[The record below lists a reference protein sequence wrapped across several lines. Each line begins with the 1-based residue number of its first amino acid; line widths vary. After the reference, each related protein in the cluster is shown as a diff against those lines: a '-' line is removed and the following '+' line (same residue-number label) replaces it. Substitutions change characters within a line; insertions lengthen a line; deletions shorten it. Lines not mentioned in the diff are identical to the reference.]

1 MIDLST
7 KSLFFVCILIIA
19 PFLLRYRSGYR
30 KVIFLALNVLV
41 VTVASRSLLQWV
53 ITAIWVLA
61 PYVLMRAF
69 GDKDRLK
76 GVIIAGI
83 VAVYVYLARYGFVFS
98 LLHLPDIFLFRILG
112 LSYFLFREI
121 SLIESPLS

>member
-76 GVIIAGI
+76 GVIIAG
-83 VAVYVYLARYGFVFS
+83 AVLLDAQKGKFS
-98 LLHLPDIFLFRILG
+98 FFRKK
-112 LSYFLFREI
+112 E
-121 SLIESPLS
+121 SLKAKNS